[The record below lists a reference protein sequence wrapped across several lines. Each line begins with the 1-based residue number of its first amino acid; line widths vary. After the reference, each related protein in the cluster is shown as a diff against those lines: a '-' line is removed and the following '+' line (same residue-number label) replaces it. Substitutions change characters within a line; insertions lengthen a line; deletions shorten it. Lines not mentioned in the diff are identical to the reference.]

1 MGTEVSQNVQRVY
14 IIPYRMNHNLEI
26 QALIMDRLQGNSRGL
41 SGSCQQLG
49 YLLRVHLTK
58 SMNNNFLS
66 WHQSI
71 QVSNFQDAFPLG

>member
-26 QALIMDRLQGNSRGL
+26 QALIMDRSQGNSRGL

-58 SMNNNFLS
+58 SMNNNFCPGINPLR
-66 WHQSI
+66 
-71 QVSNFQDAFPLG
+71 FQISRMPFH